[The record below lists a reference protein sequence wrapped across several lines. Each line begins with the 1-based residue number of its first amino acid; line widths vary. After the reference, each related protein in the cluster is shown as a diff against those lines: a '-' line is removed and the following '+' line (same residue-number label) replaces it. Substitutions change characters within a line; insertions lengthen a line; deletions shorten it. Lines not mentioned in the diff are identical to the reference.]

1 MVGWRHPKLT
11 KLGCA
16 LAVSLAVLCVVSRP
30 GCRKYP
36 RATSLEAY
44 TLMEALYTACNTK
57 NADSLK
63 KIGQWVDRAKADG
76 KLSDAERDAFA
87 RIIAMGR
94 GGQWDEA
101 AREAFRFSEDQ
112 VGRGRLFDRPEN
124 HKHQRAAPAAPK

>member
-1 MVGWRHPKLT
+1 MAGWRNPQLT
-11 KLGCA
+11 KLVCA
-16 LAVSLAVLCVVSRP
+16 LAVLLAVLCLVARP

-57 NADSLK
+57 NADSLN
-63 KIGQWVDRAKADG
+63 KIGQWVDRAKAAG

-87 RIIAMGR
+87 RIIARGR
-94 GGQWDEA
+94 GGHWGQA

-112 VGRGRLFDRPEN
+112 VGRGKLFGKPEN
-124 HKHQRAAPAAPK
+124 HGHQGAAAGPK